1 MWPARPGQMRSMPTE
16 LYVVLWSD
24 EDGPQC
30 ALYEDLLEASRDAEL
45 VDGRVEVRSV
55 HLAPVAREGRFAR

>member
-1 MWPARPGQMRSMPTE
+1 MPTE

-24 EDGPQC
+24 EDGAQC
-30 ALYEDLLEASRDAEL
+30 ALYEDLLQASRDAEL

-55 HLAPVAREGRFAR
+55 HPVPVSREGRFTR